1 MINVLSDYLMSIIIK
16 INKLINSVI
25 TINLT
30 VVYSYIFSIIVFKF
44 RILTTFFTSISQY
57 VFEFVHHKTDI

>member
-1 MINVLSDYLMSIIIK
+1 MKNVLSDYLMSIIIK

-44 RILTTFFTSISQY
+44 RILTTICSPQNRHITLSKAS
-57 VFEFVHHKTDI
+57 